1 MATYIKELKRGGFQL
16 QRAIPS
22 ALRQAAGKSVWS
34 ASGGKTRH
42 EAQRRLSAFLRATD
56 QELSR
61 LEAITTRDLQ
71 GDELTDALPR
81 LFDLRDREMV
91 AALDR
96 GADEAQD
103 SGWLTGPQADRYR
116 RVLHGVEQP
125 REHLTADGLIAMAAA
140 LKSPASQTVQAWRS
154 VLASFL
160 DHAQLVHPTAATRE
174 HALAFRAHLL
184 RLVAPSTAK
193 VRLAYLSGL
202 FAVLAES
209 RGEDSHAFTGVAK
222 RITVKP
228 TRKEVVEVKKPTD
241 PLLLILYFTGARLA
255 EVAGL
260 RREDILEDRILIRPH
275 ALRPLKTAASER
287 EIPIH
292 PCLEPVLADLR
303 DAHCDRSRRGGA
315 GLIWPELQDQKGR
328 WGAGLHAKSVR
339 ETGVSPKGLR
349 DRAVTVLRGA
359 GLNEAVAARL
369 LGHTPSWMTASY
381 GAIPWPK
388 LVEAVSLLG

>member
-42 EAQRRLSAFLRATD
+42 EAQRRLSAFLRHTD
-56 QELSR
+56 QELQK

-81 LFDLRDREMV
+81 LFDLGDREMV

-96 GADEAQD
+96 GADEAREQ
-103 SGWLTGPQADRYR
+103 GWLTSSQADRYR
-116 RVLHGVEQP
+116 RVLHGVEPP
-125 REHLTADGLIAMAAA
+125 REHLTADQLIDMAAA

-154 VLASFL
+154 CLSAFL

-174 HALAFRAHLL
+174 QALAYRAHLL

-202 FAVLAES
+202 YAVLAES
-209 RGEDSHAFTGVAK
+209 RGEETHAFTGVAK

-228 TRKEVVEVKKPTD
+228 SRKEAIEVKKPTD
-241 PLLLILYFTGARLA
+241 PLLLILWFTGARLA

-260 RREDILEDRILIRPH
+260 RAEDILADRILIRPH
-275 ALRPLKTAASER
+275 SMRPLKTAASER
-287 EIPIH
+287 ELPIH
-292 PCLEPVLADLR
+292 PELEPVLAGL
-303 DAHCDRSRRGGA
+303 RRGRA
-315 GLIWPELQDQKGR
+315 GLIWPELRDQTGR
-328 WGAGLHAKSVR
+328 WGAGLHAKSVGQC
-339 ETGVSPKGLR
+339 GVSPKGLR

-388 LVEAVSLLG
+388 LVEAVGLLG